1 MQRLPV
7 EQRRVGREE
16 PVLRVVGQENG
27 RGATAAAQVL
37 QVRFWRASA
46 APPHN
51 LLGAVAGED
60 GAEVWRDGFGEP
72 AHAHPWRA
80 TQLEHLVPEQ
90 VRRALPREGA
100 VDVAPPRERDRR
112 RHAAVGGGREDS
124 KASAIRDARRGDA
137 GRVGVPVGGARLDRV
152 EHAASV
158 VHLQRARGGHFPLR
172 LPPAP
177 RDVHQHDVPRRRP
190 LLLLERVLEHAQRP
204 AVGHHDHR
212 ERGALSAPLLRD
224 GDGRAEARAVSA
236 HHREVLPPHRTP
248 ARPQV
253 AQGDRLRQAHRS
265 GVCLDRRHLHCLV
278 EEAGDRRDYAERPA
292 GSSLLH
298 SLFDL
303 LDAVGKLLE
312 HLNLVEGDCL
322 LGSLD
327 AVVARAGPQAVG
339 EGRCERER
347 GEEQQR
353 L

>member
-1 MQRLPV
+1 MSNQTWFGAAYQRGVAHMRACRRCRTGRWVGRRLPG
-7 EQRRVGREE
+7 ESSR
-16 PVLRVVGQENG
+16 
-27 RGATAAAQVL
+27 QV
-37 QVRFWRASA
+37 
-46 APPHN
+46 AP
-51 LLGAVAGED
+51 AGEGSGTLD
-60 GAEVWRDGFGEP
+60 PRV
-72 AHAHPWRA
+72 
-80 TQLEHLVPEQ
+80 
-90 VRRALPREGA
+90 VRRAEEREASA
-100 VDVAPPRERDRR
+100 V
-112 RHAAVGGGREDS
+112 RHAHHADRLR
-124 KASAIRDARRGDA
+124 IRPPLRRPLPDLVEHGA
-137 GRVGVPVGGARLDRV
+137 GVRDVRGACDLDEALRVEPAARLVV
-152 EHAASV
+152 EH
-158 VHLQRARGGHFPLR
+158 H
-172 LPPAP
+172 
-177 RDVHQHDVPRRRP
+177 VPRRRP